1 MKQQSNLTWSRAMV
15 LCALLCIITSSAFA
29 QIINAEDILS
39 EVDSQLS
46 SVTSIITKICY
57 TIAGICFFVGAITV
71 GVKLYQ
77 GNQNVGKEIGLYF
90 AAMAFFGIA
99 GYLVQKFFE

>member
-29 QIINAEDILS
+29 QINAEQILT
-39 EVDSQLS
+39 EVDTQLS

-77 GNQNVGKEIGLYF
+77 GNRNVGKEIGLYF